1 MTWKFSFVGGDIS
14 SEKKKINTKDLWKTI
29 KMLTNLCN
37 KDKSGIQ
44 FHPDLK
50 LYFHMILE
58 TSIALFMNRK
68 DTQVR
73 DLICE
78 PNES

>member
-1 MTWKFSFVGGDIS
+1 MTWKFSFVGGDIL

-50 LYFHMILE
+50 LYFHMIE

>member
-1 MTWKFSFVGGDIS
+1 
-14 SEKKKINTKDLWKTI
+14 
-29 KMLTNLCN
+29 MLTNLCN

-58 TSIALFMNRK
+58 TSIALFINRK